1 MSTTIFPL
9 LVALATLFVCAAL
22 GMIGY
27 AIYRTRREARLTDR
41 IQGNDSGAEDRF
53 EDVQSSALIR
63 AAARQGREIEKFVD
77 KSGGETRQLLA
88 QAGWRHGS
96 ARLLFYALQGA
107 LPMVLVLLVLAGYW
121 AEVKLLQGLLN
132 MVLGLVLA
140 GILGLL
146 LPRYILR
153 KAAARRRARLRSEV
167 PLFVNLLVMLFEA
180 GLSTRQAL
188 SSLVHDGGTVLPAL
202 GPDLDLIVR
211 QLEAGGDSDEVLQA
225 YARSMDVE
233 DLTAIIGI
241 LRQIDRYGGEVR
253 APLLEQLAVLEER
266 RGLEMREKVNIISGR
281 MTVVMVLFFF
291 PALLI
296 FTAGPAVMAIMKA
309 FAGPAQ

>member
-1 MSTTIFPL
+1 MSIGVFPL
-9 LVALATLFVCAAL
+9 LVALATLFVCAAV
-22 GMIGY
+22 GMVGY
-27 AIYRTRREARLTDR
+27 VLYQSRRQARLADR
-41 IQGNDSGAEDRF
+41 IHGNDGGPEDRF
-53 EDVQSSALIR
+53 EDAQGSLLIR

-88 QAGWRHGS
+88 QAGWRHGNS
-96 ARLLFYALQGA
+96 RLLFYALQGA
-107 LPMVLVLLVLAGYW
+107 LPVGLALIVLLGYW
-121 AEVKLLQGLLN
+121 ANIKLLHSPMHL
-132 MVLGLVLA
+132 VLGLVLA

-146 LPRYILR
+146 LPRYVL
-153 KAAARRRARLRSEV
+153 RRAATQRRAQLRGEV

-188 SSLVHDGGTVLPAL
+188 SSLVDDGGSVLPAL

-225 YARSMDVE
+225 YARSMDVA

-253 APLLEQLAVLEER
+253 GPLLEQLEVLEER

-296 FTAGPAVMAIMKA
+296 FTAGPAVMAIMHA
-309 FAGPAQ
+309 FASTAK